1 MKCLYC
7 FVLELSY
14 SQTWVSMLPAG
25 WQQYPISLLG
35 LRGLKKK
42 GFQSGDCSD
51 SSAVGMK
58 RVSHISAYDFRW
70 LESTGMSNITLK
82 STCCEQT
89 EWQFHPLRLIYG
101 SSDFFFYFFLPLLLH
116 SLCPSHQR
124 HSHNST
130 TGLFS
135 AMWLQLC
142 LSLNLRY
149 QTTCLLGWKNVI
161 CSQMTWNDTPISR
174 L

>member
-1 MKCLYC
+1 MVWISKSHFALFSCYCIHSIFFFFKLDLKVKVTEIQTCPKFLAFRYNYVTNMKCLYC

-101 SSDFFFYFFLPLLLH
+101 SSDFF
-116 SLCPSHQR
+116 
-124 HSHNST
+124 
-130 TGLFS
+130 
-135 AMWLQLC
+135 
-142 LSLNLRY
+142 
-149 QTTCLLGWKNVI
+149 
-161 CSQMTWNDTPISR
+161 
-174 L
+174 

>member
-1 MKCLYC
+1 MP
-7 FVLELSY
+7 VL
-14 SQTWVSMLPAG
+14 
-25 WQQYPISLLG
+25 
-35 LRGLKKK
+35 LRSRVILFTNVGVHVARRMTTIPHQPFRAEGFKKK

-101 SSDFFFYFFLPLLLH
+101 SSDFFFNFFLPLLLH

>member
-1 MKCLYC
+1 MP
-7 FVLELSY
+7 VL
-14 SQTWVSMLPAG
+14 
-25 WQQYPISLLG
+25 
-35 LRGLKKK
+35 LRSRVILFTNVGVHVARRMTTIPHQPFRAEGFKKKK

-101 SSDFFFYFFLPLLLH
+101 SSDFFKISFYHCCFTACVHRINVTHTTARLVYSARCDYSSA
-116 SLCPSHQR
+116 SL
-124 HSHNST
+124 
-130 TGLFS
+130 
-135 AMWLQLC
+135 W
-142 LSLNLRY
+142 
-149 QTTCLLGWKNVI
+149 I
-161 CSQMTWNDTPISR
+161 
-174 L
+174 